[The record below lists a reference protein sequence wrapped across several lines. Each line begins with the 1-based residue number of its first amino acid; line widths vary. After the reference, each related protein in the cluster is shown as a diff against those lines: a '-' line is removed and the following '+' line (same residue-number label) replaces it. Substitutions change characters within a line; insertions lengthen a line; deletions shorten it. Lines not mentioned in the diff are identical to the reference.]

1 MLFLTVE
8 KMKFLKNL
16 QLSLPRLGLFEI
28 LVTFFVTIIVWAAV
42 FQVDKTINAPGVVEP
57 KGKVLAI
64 QNRFDSKIKTV
75 GVVSGTVVSA
85 GEIIFVLDPE
95 QDLEAVEE
103 QKIKVKALSV
113 KLRRLGAQSAL
124 MKTFQKL
131 ANDPDDIYT
140 QELEQLRLEVG
151 VFENEIITL
160 QNELQLL
167 ENEKVATNIK
177 IGTNKSLVEFLR
189 EKLSV
194 MEKLYEREFEG
205 RLAFLEAQQ
214 QYGKALGELLVA
226 REDLSKLAAKTE
238 LVNSQIKQKKLNFKR
253 DNAANFSDVNQQLKF
268 AELQL
273 QTISKRVSEFN
284 VVAPESGTISKVF
297 FSNPGQVVAT
307 GSTLAELIPIDRPLI
322 FTARIKPG
330 DISEISKGQVAKITL
345 SNMDVRTIPPL
356 MARISNVE
364 ENSRL
369 EDNGA
374 RYFVSEIEFVE
385 QDEVSFI
392 KPGVDGTAN
401 ILLGSR
407 TVLEY
412 VLEPIFSSLQ
422 GSLSE

>member
-1 MLFLTVE
+1 MLYLTVE

-16 QLSLPRLGLFEI
+16 QRSLPRLGLFEI
-28 LVTFFVTIIVWAAV
+28 LVAFFVTIIIWASI

-75 GVVSGTVVSA
+75 GVVSGKVVSA

-103 QKIKVKALSV
+103 QKIKVTALGI
-113 KLRRLGAQSAL
+113 KLRRLAAQSNL
-124 MKTFQKL
+124 VKTFHKL
-131 ANDPDDIYT
+131 ESDPDDIYA
-140 QELEQLRLEVG
+140 QELEQLKLEVG
-151 VFENEIITL
+151 VFENEIMTL

-177 IGTNKSLVEFLR
+177 IETNKSLVEFLK

-194 MEKLYEREFEG
+194 MKKLYEREFEG
-205 RLAFLEAQQ
+205 RLAFLESKQQ
-214 QYGKALGELLVA
+214 HGKALGELLVA
-226 REDLSKLAAKTE
+226 REDLRKLEAKTE
-238 LVNSQIKQKKLNFKR
+238 LVNSQIKQKRLNFKR
-253 DNAANFSDVNQQLKF
+253 DNAANFAEVNQELKF
-268 AELQL
+268 AELQF

-297 FSNPGQVVAT
+297 FNNPGQVVAT

-345 SNMDVRTIPPL
+345 SNMDVRTTPPL
-356 MARISNVE
+356 MAKISNVE

-374 RYFVSEIEFVE
+374 RYFISEIEFTNE
-385 QDEVSFI
+385 NKVSLI